1 MTGVNLS
8 AHSGVGHV
16 NPHMEEIME
25 VGLSKMIIKF
35 NSEANKVRRILNNY
49 NLYMATT
56 FTLIGMEK
64 YFQNYA
70 KLALDLTKNY
80 PN

>member
-8 AHSGVGHV
+8 AHSGIGHV

-25 VGLSKMIIKF
+25 FGLDKMIRDFNKQANNSQHNLSK
-35 NSEANKVRRILNNY
+35 Y

-56 FTLIGMEK
+56 FALIGMEK

-70 KLALDLTKNY
+70 QLAYDLA
-80 PN
+80 

>member
-8 AHSGVGHV
+8 AHSGIGHV

-25 VGLSKMIIKF
+25 VGLRKMIRDF
-35 NSEANKVRRILNNY
+35 NKQANNSQENLSKY

-56 FTLIGMEK
+56 FALIGMEK

-70 KLALDLTKNY
+70 QLAYDLA
-80 PN
+80 